1 MMNSQFHVED
11 EDDFESAKIKQL
23 IFDFKCFKFCLTY
36 NLINFALESWWQ
48 AMAKRN
54 KQKLFEFLED

>member
-36 NLINFALESWWQ
+36 NLINFALES
-48 AMAKRN
+48 
-54 KQKLFEFLED
+54 

>member
-23 IFDFKCFKFCLTY
+23 ISDFKYRFKFCLTI
-36 NLINFALESWWQ
+36 NLINFALE
-48 AMAKRN
+48 
-54 KQKLFEFLED
+54 F